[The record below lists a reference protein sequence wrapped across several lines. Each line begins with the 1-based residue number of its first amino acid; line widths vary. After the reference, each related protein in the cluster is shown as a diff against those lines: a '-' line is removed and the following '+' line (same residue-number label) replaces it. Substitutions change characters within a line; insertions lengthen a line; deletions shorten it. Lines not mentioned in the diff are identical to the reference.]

1 MDLRDLAM
9 AKLTFIFSDPQ
20 FLANAEAHFT
30 DPYIQ
35 NIWERGNL
43 RVFTDEKTGLCIHSM
58 NILLT
63 HGEE

>member
-1 MDLRDLAM
+1 M

-35 NIWERGNL
+35 NIWEREAIL
-43 RVFTDEKTGLCIHSM
+43 EIVHPLVFTDEKTGLCIHSM

-63 HGEE
+63 HGAE